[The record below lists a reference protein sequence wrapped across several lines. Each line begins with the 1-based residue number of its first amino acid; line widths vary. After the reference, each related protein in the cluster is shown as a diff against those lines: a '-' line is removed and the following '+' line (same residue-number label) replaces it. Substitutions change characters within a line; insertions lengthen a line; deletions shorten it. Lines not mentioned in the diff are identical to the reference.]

1 MENGDIPMMWRKKKQ
16 KVAVVILMG
25 KYGARVAIPINPV
38 LYFAKEYILRDE
50 AMRSV
55 T

>member
-25 KYGARVAIPINPV
+25 KYGARVPIPINPL
-38 LYFAKEYILRDE
+38 LYFAKEYILTE
-50 AMRSV
+50 VEMKL
-55 T
+55 